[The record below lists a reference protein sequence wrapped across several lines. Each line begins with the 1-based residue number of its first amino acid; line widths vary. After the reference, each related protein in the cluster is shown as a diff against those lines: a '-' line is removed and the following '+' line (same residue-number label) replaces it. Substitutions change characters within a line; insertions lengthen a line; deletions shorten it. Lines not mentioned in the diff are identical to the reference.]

1 MQEQFAEILYYIK
14 ATFRYKWFI
23 IISAWLICLP
33 AWWYILNLPDKYS
46 STARV
51 QVDTRTM
58 LRPLLSGL
66 AIQSDVSGMVAIMK
80 QLMFTRYHLEK
91 IANLAGLDTNLI
103 TESEKLALID
113 KLKENIKIDGG
124 RDDIFSISYEATD
137 PLEAK
142 HVVQAVLTVFSE
154 QAQKTALDDA
164 DSTQRFLL
172 AQIQEYE
179 QRLRNAEKA
188 RENFKRANVGML
200 PGQGGDQVGQIQEL
214 NGTIE
219 EAKLAL
225 KELDSRKQ
233 VLKEQLTE
241 AQESAEDEWGLTLNA
256 NKAEDPRLM
265 ALISQRD
272 ELLLKYTRKHPSV
285 RVINDQIRSI
295 LKRKSQEKEVLE
307 TEGSAASHSNPFVQS
322 IKASLNEIDAQ
333 IASIKSRIESHE
345 QKIVKLDDEFNQRLN
360 VETEMQN
367 LNRDYSA
374 IKINYDTL
382 LQRKEQMNLT
392 EKVDAEGTSLRFKV
406 ADPPNK
412 PLSPSG
418 PKRAILYSAALGG
431 GLVVGIAIAFLAVL
445 IKPTFIASNQIRTMT
460 GIPILGS
467 VSIVRNREQTR
478 KMRMQIVQYAMA
490 CGLLVTAYV
499 GIMVFKV

>member
-1 MQEQFAEILYYIK
+1 MQEQLAEILYYIK
-14 ATFRYKWFI
+14 ATLRYKWFI
-23 IISAWLICLP
+23 IISAWLVCLP
-33 AWWYILNLPDKYS
+33 AWWYIMNMPDKYS

-66 AIQSDVSGMVAIMK
+66 AIQSDVRGMVAIMK

-91 IANLAGLDTNLI
+91 IANLAGLDSNAK
-103 TESEKLALID
+103 TEVEKLALVD
-113 KLKENIKIDGG
+113 KLKGNIKIDGG
-124 RDDIFSISYEATD
+124 RDDIFSISYEAND

-154 QAQKTALDDA
+154 QAQRTALDDA

-200 PGQGGDQVGQIQEL
+200 PGQGGDQVNQMLEL
-214 NGTIE
+214 NKMIE

-233 VLKEQLTE
+233 VLKEQLAE
-241 AQESAEDEWGLTLNA
+241 AQESAEDEWGLSLNA

-265 ALISQRD
+265 ALVSQRD
-272 ELLLKYTRKHPSV
+272 ELLMKYTRKHPSV
-285 RVINDQIRSI
+285 KVLNDQIRAI
-295 LKRKSQEKEVLE
+295 LKRKSQEKEVLD
-307 TEGSAASHSNPFVQS
+307 TEGVTAAQSNPFVQS
-322 IKASLNEIDAQ
+322 IKASINEVDAQ
-333 IASIKSRIESHE
+333 IASMKSRIESHE
-345 QKIVKLDDEFNQRLN
+345 QKIAKLDDEFNQRLN

-367 LNRDYSA
+367 LNRDYGA
-374 IKINYDTL
+374 IKKNYDTL
-382 LQRKEQMNLT
+382 LQRKEQMSLT
-392 EKVDAEGTSLRFKV
+392 EKVDAQGTSLRFKV

-418 PKRAILYSAALGG
+418 PKRAIFYSAALGG
-431 GLVVGIAIAFLAVL
+431 GLVLGIAIAFLAVL

-460 GIPILGS
+460 GLPVLGS
-467 VSIVRNREQTR
+467 VSIIRNREQTK
-478 KMRMQIVQYAMA
+478 KMRLQIVQYAMA
-490 CGLLVTAYV
+490 CGLLVTAYAGV
-499 GIMVFKV
+499 MAFKV